1 MKKSVLVVV
10 LAALAA
16 VLAGCA
22 PRYVNLTPRQLPRTP
37 ENVHLFEVQWDTPRT
52 GADNAEVKAYVVMGT
67 EFHPMRRVPNT
78 AGRWEAR
85 VPLPPDR
92 ASVPY
97 YYKFDYTYPGS
108 PHRVSA
114 SDRSP
119 EYRLTVPRQ

>member
-1 MKKSVLVVV
+1 VKKFVLLIALGAVVT
-10 LAALAA
+10 
-16 VLAGCA
+16 GCA
-22 PRYVNLTPRQLPRTP
+22 PNYVNLTPRQLPRTP
-37 ENVHLFEVQWDTPRT
+37 ESVHPFEVQWGTPRT
-52 GADNAEVKAYVVMGT
+52 GANNAEVKAYVVVAGD
-67 EFHPMRRVPNT
+67 FYPMRRIPNT
-78 AGRWEAR
+78 VDRWEAR

-119 EYRLTVPRQ
+119 EYHVTVPRQ